1 MRSNYRAGRKG
12 PSRSSARER
21 RNGGRGF
28 NTNYDV
34 EDYTFYD
41 NREYDDEGSFRG
53 GYEGEDDM
61 YFEDEPRRF
70 YDDDYDDY
78 SIVGPGGYERRYVSE
93 EEEAPPRVRRRRRR
107 AARAGWYNDERP
119 DDRTYRSTAG
129 RGQSSN
135 WRGHARMTRQREREI
150 QTQGDRS
157 TSEGRHSRGGW

>member
-1 MRSNYRAGRKG
+1 MRSNYRAGGR
-12 PSRSSARER
+12 RSSARER

-41 NREYDDEGSFRG
+41 NSEYDDEGSLRG
-53 GYEGEDDM
+53 SYDGEDSM
-61 YFEDEPRRF
+61 YQEDEPRGF

-78 SIVGPGGYERRYVSE
+78 SIVGPSGHARGYASAGEHV
-93 EEEAPPRVRRRRRR
+93 PPRVRRRRRR
-107 AARAGWYNDERP
+107 LARGGWYNDERP

-150 QTQGDRS
+150 QTQADRS
-157 TSEGRHSRGGW
+157 ASGGRHSRGGW